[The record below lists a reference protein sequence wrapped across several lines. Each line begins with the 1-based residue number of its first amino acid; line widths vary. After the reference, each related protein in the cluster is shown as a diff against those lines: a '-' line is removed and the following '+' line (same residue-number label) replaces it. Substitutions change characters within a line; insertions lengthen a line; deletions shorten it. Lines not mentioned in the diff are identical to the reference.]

1 MADKRKL
8 QGEIDRCLKR
18 VAEGVEQFDDIW
30 QKVHNAANA
39 NQKEKYE
46 ADLKKE
52 IKKLQRLRDQ
62 IKTWLTSN
70 DIKDKRPLGEN
81 RKLIE
86 TVSPVRRKRSAE
98 SAMFLG
104 VLINASLPRLSPSQ
118 RMERFKVV
126 ERETKTKAYSKEG
139 LGQVSKIDPEQR
151 KKEEVRQWLTSGIEK
166 LDRQIDEFEAEIESL
181 YAGSKKKK
189 LDRDKNDRVE
199 ELQGWVERHK
209 YHIKQLE
216 TVMRLLDNC
225 SLDADKVR
233 GIMDDLD
240 YYVDSNQ
247 EPDFTEDEMI
257 YDELDL
263 EEAVAGIYSST
274 GACCHYHT
282 TFL

>member
-39 NQKEKYE
+39 NQKEKSE

-86 TVSPVRRKRSAE
+86 T
-98 SAMFLG
+98 
-104 VLINASLPRLSPSQ
+104 

-139 LGQVSKIDPEQR
+139 LGQVSKVDPEQR
-151 KKEEVRQWLTSGIEK
+151 KKG
-166 LDRQIDEFEAEIESL
+166 
-181 YAGSKKKK
+181 GSAV
-189 LDRDKNDRVE
+189 LAN
-199 ELQGWVERHK
+199 ER
-209 YHIKQLE
+209 
-216 TVMRLLDNC
+216 N
-225 SLDADKVR
+225 
-233 GIMDDLD
+233 
-240 YYVDSNQ
+240 
-247 EPDFTEDEMI
+247 
-257 YDELDL
+257 
-263 EEAVAGIYSST
+263 
-274 GACCHYHT
+274 
-282 TFL
+282 

>member
-39 NQKEKYE
+39 NQKEKSE

-86 TVSPVRRKRSAE
+86 T
-98 SAMFLG
+98 
-104 VLINASLPRLSPSQ
+104 

-139 LGQVSKIDPEQR
+139 LGQVSKVDPEQR
-151 KKEEVRQWLTSGIEK
+151 KKEEVRYWLTSGIEK

-216 TVMRLLDNC
+216 VSCCLSPV
-225 SLDADKVR
+225 SLCVEDKR
-233 GIMDDLD
+233 CMSG
-240 YYVDSNQ
+240 
-247 EPDFTEDEMI
+247 
-257 YDELDL
+257 
-263 EEAVAGIYSST
+263 
-274 GACCHYHT
+274 
-282 TFL
+282 

>member
-1 MADKRKL
+1 MLTAGAAVHPPA
-8 QGEIDRCLKR
+8 GEIDRCLKR

-30 QKVHNAANA
+30 QKVRRPPCPGGRLPHLVSPPLQVHNAANA

-52 IKKLQRLRDQ
+52 IKKLQVGPSDTAVSATSRLPRSPQRLRDQ

-139 LGQVSKIDPEQR
+139 QLLYTP
-151 KKEEVRQWLTSGIEK
+151 WLAAICTAFLVCG
-166 LDRQIDEFEAEIESL
+166 F
-181 YAGSKKKK
+181 
-189 LDRDKNDRVE
+189 
-199 ELQGWVERHK
+199 
-209 YHIKQLE
+209 
-216 TVMRLLDNC
+216 
-225 SLDADKVR
+225 VR
-233 GIMDDLD
+233 GL
-240 YYVDSNQ
+240 YTLTPEV
-247 EPDFTEDEMI
+247 
-257 YDELDL
+257 
-263 EEAVAGIYSST
+263 
-274 GACCHYHT
+274 
-282 TFL
+282 